1 MTIPTFSLKLSAQ
14 LSSLAPGFEGY
25 WDWCGRYDSE
35 DKLIGEP
42 FVQCEE
48 FTSIDGPREWNAP
61 VTRIICPAWQVEDVL
76 INLQKIVPIVP
87 TKQMGKNTFKNIC
100 QLIVNELCFR
110 PDTAYQKIEEYLWSI
125 LK

>member
-1 MTIPTFSLKLSAQ
+1 MNHLSLKLSRH
-14 LSSLAPGFEGY
+14 LSSIAPGFEGH

-48 FTSIDGPREWNAP
+48 FTSIDGPREWDTP

-76 INLQKIVPIVP
+76 RNWTEITVKVP
-87 TKQMGKNTFKNIC
+87 T
-100 QLIVNELCFR
+100 LIMSWHEKISWLLVSY
-110 PDTAYQKIEEYLWSI
+110 PDTAYQKIEEYLWTI